1 MSSAQDPHRHP
12 SQTVLAAWLQRFAL
26 PLRLF
31 AAMLLGEAIMLILL
45 VGLGEDPRHLAI
57 ASVAA
62 AIALATM
69 LPMGLWAMRQQRQ
82 DDQALLDNAIV
93 GIVHLRDQRVV
104 NCNRR
109 FEELFG
115 YGHQE
120 LIGQSIAMIYP
131 TPTVHEEI
139 GRAAYATIERGE
151 TYSFELSLRRR
162 DGSGFWA
169 HLSGKAFDR
178 ADPAQGSIWIFTDE
192 SERKEAID
200 AVLEAQAYSD
210 AIINSLPGIFY
221 LFGQDGRMLRWN
233 ANLERELGHRRRD
246 IARATPYELIA
257 PEARDATRKLFETAV
272 ATGRTTAGESML
284 RSRDGQRIPY
294 FLTANSVEIQ
304 GQGMIVGVGIDL
316 TARKAAEEQ
325 VRHLAEQ
332 LEQRVK
338 DRTAA
343 LTAANRELE
352 SFSYSVSHDLSAPL
366 RGIDGFARILEEEY
380 AGLFDADGRHYLQR
394 IRAATKRM
402 QGIIDDMLSLS
413 RISRNELVVSTFDL
427 APMAAKVFEDLR
439 ARYPERQV
447 DVVIAPGLQVSGDAN
462 LVQLALENLLRNA
475 WKFTSHHPTAR
486 IELGRLLGQEE
497 KVFFVRDD
505 GAGFDMRYAGKLF
518 REFQRMHPAD
528 KFEGTGIGLAIV
540 SRVIRRHEGRV
551 WAEAAVEQGATFFFT
566 LPGKA
571 RQDL

>member
-1 MSSAQDPHRHP
+1 MRSALHP
-12 SQTVLAAWLQRFAL
+12 PRRPFQAAHGAWSQRFAL

-31 AAMLLGEAIMLILL
+31 AAMLLGEAVMLVLL
-45 VGLGEDPRHLAI
+45 LGLGEEPKHLVI
-57 ASVAA
+57 AGIAA
-62 AIALATM
+62 AVALATM
-69 LPMGLWAMRQQRQ
+69 LPMSLWAMRRQRH

-93 GIVHLRDQRVV
+93 GIVHLREQRVA

-115 YGHQE
+115 FAHQE
-120 LIGQSIAMIYP
+120 LIGQPIDMIYP
-131 TPTVHEEI
+131 TPTVYAEI
-139 GRAAYATIERGE
+139 SRAAYATIDRGG

-162 DGSGFWA
+162 DGSSFWA
-169 HLSGKAFDR
+169 HLSGRAFDR

-221 LFGQDGRMLRWN
+221 LFGKDGRMLRWN

-257 PEARDATRKLFETAV
+257 PEARDATRRLFDLAAT
-272 ATGRTTAGESML
+272 TGRTTAGESVL

-366 RGIDGFARILEEEY
+366 RGIDGFARIIEEEY
-380 AGLFDADGRHYLQR
+380 ASLFDADGRHYLQR

-413 RISRNELVVSTFDL
+413 RISRNELVLSSFDL
-427 APMAAKVFEDLR
+427 APMAAKIFEDLR

-447 DVVIAPGLQVSGDAN
+447 ETVVTPDLRVSGDAN

-486 IELGRLLGQEE
+486 IELGQLQGPTER
-497 KVFFVRDD
+497 VYFVRDD

-518 REFQRMHPAD
+518 REFQRMHPVD

-540 SRVIRRHEGRV
+540 NRVISRHAGRV

-571 RQDL
+571 RQSP